1 MKKTTIRKMIVMC
14 LAAIIVI
21 AFSCKKKNEVAV
33 QEPEPQQEDMTMEE
47 QMNKNFEEFLGQYVA
62 EVKKLDK
69 EESLAAWQAYTEG
82 KDEHY
87 KAMEDASIR
96 KKTYLSDAEKFKQ
109 LEEIKASGAIVDPLL
124 KRQLDVI
131 YNDYLANQLP
141 TDLMEKMVKLSTE
154 IQKTFNT
161 ARGVVDGKEY
171 SRNDVVKLLKESKDN
186 KLRQKVWEAHK
197 EVGVKV
203 ADKLVELIKL
213 RNEAAEKLGFK
224 NYREMQLILQEHD
237 PETLEKIFKDLEE
250 KTQEPFTT
258 YKAELDKMLAK
269 KLKVKK
275 TDQLRPWHYADP
287 FFQDAPQ
294 FTKIDMDKYF
304 KDKDLVEIATSYFK
318 SFGLDPAPVLKDS
331 DLFPKKGKSEHAFC
345 FTIDRDEPDIRVLC
359 NIEPNARW
367 MDTLL
372 HELGHGLYDSYYTE
386 DMPWRLREPSHI
398 FTTEGIAQLF
408 GEMSKN
414 PFWLKEMIGLSD
426 KEVKK
431 IKQSVL
437 KQRALGRLIFARWSL
452 VMYQFE
458 KSLYENPDQDLTAL
472 WWGLVEKY
480 QQMKRPDGREKP
492 DWATKD
498 HIVAAPVYY
507 HNYVLGQMFQDQL
520 QEKAAELSGESNPIM
535 VIFKDK
541 PELGTYLIENVFKP
555 GNSKPWPEFVEAST
569 GKPLGVDSYIG
580 SLTWGMGE

>member
-1 MKKTTIRKMIVMC
+1 MKRATIRKMLVTCIS
-14 LAAIIVI
+14 AIIVF
-21 AFSCKKKNEVAV
+21 AFSCKKKEEVAV
-33 QEPEPQQEDMTMEE
+33 QEPEPQQEEITMEE
-47 QMNKNFEEFLGQYVA
+47 KMNRSFEEFLSFYIA

-87 KAMEDASIR
+87 KAMEEAAIK
-96 KKTYLSDAEKFKQ
+96 KKTYHSDSEKYKQ
-109 LEEIKASGAIVDPLL
+109 LKEIKKSGAIVDPLL
-124 KRQLDVI
+124 KRQLDI
-131 YNDYLANQLP
+131 IHNDFLANQLP
-141 TDLMEKMVKLSTE
+141 PDLMEKMVKLSTE
-154 IQKTFNT
+154 IEKTFNT
-161 ARGVVDGKEY
+161 ARGVVDDKEY
-171 SRNDVVKLLKESKDN
+171 SRNDVVEVLKNSKDN
-186 KLRQKVWEAHK
+186 KLRRKVWEAHK

-213 RNEAAEKLGFK
+213 RNEAAKQLGFE
-224 NYREMQLILQEHD
+224 NYREMQLILQDYD
-237 PETLEKIFKDLEE
+237 PEALNSIFKELAE

-258 YKAELDKMLAK
+258 YKAELDEKLAK
-269 KLKVKK
+269 NLKIKK
-275 TDQLRPWHYADP
+275 TDDLRPWHYADP

-294 FTKIDMDKYF
+294 FTKIDFDKYF
-304 KDKDLVEIATSYFK
+304 QDKDLVEIAASYFK
-318 SFGLDPAPVLKDS
+318 SFGLDIAPVLDRS

-345 FTIDRDEPDIRVLC
+345 FTIDRDEPDVRVLC
-359 NIEPNARW
+359 NIVPNASW

-386 DMPWRLREPSHI
+386 DMPWRLREPAHI

-414 PFWLKEMIGLSD
+414 PYWLKEMIGLSD

-431 IKQSVL
+431 IKEQVL
-437 KQRALGRLIFARWSL
+437 KQKALGRLIFARWSL
-452 VMYQFE
+452 VMYHFE
-458 KSLYENPDQDLTAL
+458 KSLYEDPDQDLTAL

-480 QQMKRPDGREKP
+480 QQVKRPEGREKP

-520 QEKAAELSGESNPIM
+520 QEKAAGLAGETDPLK

-541 PELGTYLIENVFKP
+541 PELGTFLIDNVFKP
-555 GNSKPWPEFVEAST
+555 GATRPWPEFVEAST

-580 SLTWGMGE
+580 SLTWGMEE